1 MTWRSIVW
9 WLVGLPITF
18 GLMLAPCSILAV
30 LVIPAAYMVEIDW
43 RLPYSITTLAS
54 ALAVS
59 VWLVCGVITYK
70 EEII

>member
-9 WLVGLPITF
+9 WLVGLPIIF
-18 GLMLAPCSILAV
+18 GLMLAPSAIISAL
-30 LVIPAAYMVEIDW
+30 LIPVAHMGGVDW

-59 VWLVCGVITYK
+59 VWLVCGIITYN
-70 EEII
+70 EETN